1 MNRCVTFLIGLLYCL
16 SVYAADG
23 ELVWDLPDICQEDEY
38 KNECFC
44 TYSAPIKRSGAYT
57 IDLRKYVSDAEWA
70 GGLPYKYLLRMM
82 IPNEDT
88 EKLET
93 QCTGNMINGKI
104 ITARHCL
111 ADEMKCEQD
120 RKNYYFRMYDG
131 TEIRAKVADCGAQ
144 NEQGTGDWVIMDVV
158 DTANQ
163 KIVREHSLASVEDIK
178 GAYQIKKFA
187 NENGNKKLVSSGF
200 DSLKVMNDAEIEI
213 FQKAFRAH
221 LESYMPRKS
230 REVRVFNEGTMP
242 GMAFVHDLEM
252 SSKCLVW
259 AQEYNQTKDSK
270 IKKRFDKECMV
281 TDDVSF
287 SGYGG
292 RQYSGLNYAACGLYY
307 DEIFNDNEKMKTSTC
322 LVAGIKPMKS
332 DGNAILDGDYDSM
345 SDGEM
350 ILTECQSWGGRS
362 GGGLYFERGVD
373 DFSLVGTVSMG
384 MAIIGGEHHA
394 SKTADSYVPAGN
406 FIDKLSQQ

>member
-1 MNRCVTFLIGLLYCL
+1 MGLLCNL
-16 SVYAADG
+16 SAYATEGD
-23 ELVWDLPDICQEDEY
+23 LVWGLPDVCQKDEY

-44 TYSAPIKRSGAYT
+44 TEGSPTKRFGGYT
-57 IDLRKYVSDAEWA
+57 VDLRKYVSNSEWA
-70 GGLPYKYLLRMM
+70 DGLPYRYILRMM
-82 IPNEDT
+82 IFNEDT
-88 EKLET
+88 GKVET

-104 ITARHCL
+104 VTARHCL
-111 ADEMKCEQD
+111 ADEMKCGQD
-120 RKNYYFRMYDG
+120 RKNYSFRMFDG
-131 TEIRAKVADCGAQ
+131 TEVRAKVADCGAPGDQ
-144 NEQGTGDWVIMDVV
+144 DVGDWVIMDVV
-158 DTANQ
+158 DTAKQ
-163 KIVREHSLASVEDIK
+163 KIVREHSLTSVEDIK
-178 GAYQIKKFA
+178 GADQIKRFA
-187 NENGNKKLVSSGF
+187 VANRNKKLVSSGF
-200 DSLKVMNDAEIEI
+200 DALKVMNDAEIEI

-292 RQYSGLNYAACGLYY
+292 RQYSGLNYVACGLYY

-322 LVAGIKPMKS
+322 LAGSIKPMKS
-332 DGNAILDGDYDSM
+332 DGNAILDRNYDLM

-350 ILTECQSWGGRS
+350 VLTECQSWGGRS
-362 GGGLYFERGVD
+362 GGGLYLQRGD
-373 DFSLVGTVSMG
+373 NDYSLVGTVSMG
-384 MAIIGGEHHA
+384 MPIVGGEHHA
-394 SKTADSYVPAGN
+394 SKMADSYVPAGN
-406 FIDKLSQQ
+406 FIDKLSQ